1 MDKSILEQVCKD
13 VYLQFP
19 AVKGQRPTVSKQG
32 ADKYLLLFSS
42 SGNTPDGLV
51 IQQKIRVVATEQ
63 GQIIKTSMSR

>member
-1 MDKSILEQVCKD
+1 MDKSILEQVCKA
-13 VYLQFP
+13 VYSQFP
-19 AVKGQRPTVSKQG
+19 AVKDQRPKVSKQG
-32 ADKYLLLFSS
+32 PDKYLLLFSS